1 VAADETNGE
10 GIVDRRRQRRS
21 LQTVGAGGIWAGPG
35 FFETLQI
42 PILYGRA
49 LDARD
54 REGALVAA
62 VVNESMARRYFGTV
76 NAVGRRFRTAPG
88 DGRG

>member
-1 VAADETNGE
+1 MDNGGT
-10 GIVDRRRQRRS
+10 GIVDRRANDSS
-21 LQTVGAGGIWAGPG
+21 LQTVGSGSIWAGPG

-54 REGALVAA
+54 REGALA
-62 VVNESMARRYFGTV
+62 ARRQREHG
-76 NAVGRRFRTAPG
+76 APLLRHRQRRRTPLPH
-88 DGRG
+88 